1 MKIEIFA
8 HVDFEKDVI
17 EVGNNLT
24 EKEIEKAVYDY
35 VSEFFDYR
43 VIDKDEDTS
52 KDKE

>member
-1 MKIEIFA
+1 MKVEIFA

-17 EVGNNLT
+17 KVDNDLT

-43 VIDKDEDTS
+43 VIDKDE
-52 KDKE
+52 E